1 MICYNST
8 VRFGEPLPV
17 SAEALP
23 SIKIS
28 NIDYVLFC
36 EAFPA
41 YTSVVENL
49 LSLLPKKRYAAV
61 TVMAE
66 YLTEGRGTC
75 VDTCWHLDGR
85 LSDGNQDH
93 YALVC
98 FGDEDVRTMFYARQ
112 FDGEAIVSPV
122 GIEGRNSAF
131 EAVLG
136 HELHDERHGFVVPNS
151 VPVVYTSLDFHKGRV
166 ATRRTRRV
174 LVRAMTSDV
183 IKPQKPKGFLHKF

>member
-1 MICYNST
+1 MRYNST
-8 VRFGEPLPV
+8 VRFGQPLPV
-17 SAEALP
+17 SAEVLP
-23 SIKIS
+23 NIKMS
-28 NIDYVLFC
+28 NIDAALFC
-36 EAFPA
+36 VAFPA
-41 YTSVVENL
+41 YKSIVENL
-49 LSLLPKKRYAAV
+49 LSLLPEKRYAAV

-85 LSDGNQDH
+85 LCDGNQDH

-112 FDGEAIVSPV
+112 FDGDAIVSPV
-122 GIEGRNSAF
+122 GIDGRNGAF

-136 HELHDERHGFVVPNS
+136 HDLHDECHGYVVPNGI
-151 VPVVYTSLDFHKGRV
+151 PVVYTSLDFHKGRV
-166 ATRRTRRV
+166 AMHRTRRV

-183 IKPQKPKGFLHKF
+183 IKPQKPKGVLLR